1 MYSRSARWAVG
12 VTQKKVDVHDLEV
25 GMFVSELD
33 RPWHETPFPI
43 QGFYIRN
50 EQEIRTL
57 CAYCR
62 WVKVDIAESRSQ
74 ADDGC
79 ATESP
84 FWRKRKDQ
92 AVLQLPPLQIKNA
105 VEYPI
110 LTTLKREL
118 KASSKLLGEAEVALK
133 KVAEQVRQGVTPQVE
148 ALTPVVAAMTSSVL
162 RNPDALLWLIRVRDH
177 DSHSYRQSM
186 AAAVWALLCGRHL
199 GLEDGL
205 LKQLGLGA
213 MLAHIG
219 KAELPQDLLRRE
231 HRLEPDE
238 LALFRGYVNRGV
250 EKLRASG
257 ASKAVIS
264 IVQYHRERHNGS
276 GFPQG
281 VKGDRIPVLAKI
293 VGLVDYYQSLI
304 EPREGDVPLTPAQ
317 AVAHLYELRNIEF
330 QSDLVERFIQSIG
343 VYPTG
348 TLVELSDGRRGVVVS
363 HSPARR
369 LWPRVMVMTD
379 RQHQPLKSGRVI
391 NLAAYNAERAQDDLL
406 SIRGCLPFGTKGL
419 DTDRLDV
426 ASAESSKWSLR
437 RLVGG

>member
-1 MYSRSARWAVG
+1 MG

-25 GMFVSELD
+25 GMFVSDLD

-50 EQEIRTL
+50 EQEVRTL

-74 ADDGC
+74 TKTEGVI
-79 ATESP
+79 ESP
-84 FWRKRKDQ
+84 FAQQRKRKDQ
-92 AVLQLPPLQIKNA
+92 PVLQLPPLQIKNP
-105 VEYPI
+105 VDYPP

-118 KASSKLLGEAEVALK
+118 KTSGKLLSEAEAALH
-133 KVAEQVRQGVTPQVE
+133 KVAEQVRQGEVPQVDVL
-148 ALTPVVAAMTSSVL
+148 APVVSAMTASVV
-162 RNPDALLWLIRVRDH
+162 RNPDALLWLIRVREH

-205 LKQLGLGA
+205 LKQLGMGA
-213 MLAHIG
+213 MLAHVG

-238 LALFRGYVNRGV
+238 LVMFRTYVNRGV
-250 EKLRASG
+250 EKLADSK

-281 VKGDRIPVLAKI
+281 VKGDRIPMLAKI

-304 EPREGDVPLTPAQ
+304 EPREGDVPMTPAQ

-348 TLVELSDGRRGVVVS
+348 TLVELSDGCRGVVVS

-379 RQHQPLKSGRVI
+379 QQQQPLKSARVI
-391 NLAAYNAERAQDDLL
+391 NLAAHNAERAQDELL
-406 SIRGCLPFGTKGL
+406 SIRGCLPFGTAGL
-419 DTDRLDV
+419 EPDQYDV
-426 ASAESSKWSLR
+426 TGASTSKWSLR